1 MTASASNIV
10 RLGMHEAEQ
19 QAPPGQSLLR
29 LEGVTK
35 SYPSV
40 IATDDI
46 DLEIKQG
53 EIHAVLGENGAGKST
68 LMKIIFGATQP
79 DSGRI
84 FWRGEPVEIA
94 SPAKA
99 RALGIGMVFQH
110 FTLFETVSVA
120 ENISLTV
127 AGPPDELKERIVQ
140 ASKEFGLPV
149 DPHAIVYQLSV
160 GERQRVELL
169 RCLLS
174 RPSLLILDEPTAV
187 LPPQSIERLF
197 VTLRTLSEQGIA
209 VLYIS
214 HKLEE
219 IRKLCHSA
227 TILRQGKVTGRVDP
241 SQESAQSLARMM
253 IGREVHHAKHSNTK
267 ASDVVSLRVTGLS
280 VRESDPHAIGINN
293 VSFELR
299 RGEILG
305 VAGVSGNGQ
314 RALIR
319 LLSGEAT
326 LPASRSSQIEMLGVP
341 VGHFNAG
348 QRRQLGLSFIPEERL
363 GRGAASALPLTD
375 NALLT
380 GHRLGMVSRG
390 FIRKRIRNLF
400 TDQCIKQMN
409 VHCAG
414 RSATAGSLSGGN
426 LQKFI
431 VGRELLLQP
440 KLLIASQPT
449 WGIDVGA
456 AEIIRQRLLALRDEG
471 VSILVV
477 SEELDEL
484 FEISDRLVVMF
495 EGRMSA
501 PVATRHTTP
510 NQIGQMMLGMLESP
524 QRTQLEVAQ

>member
-1 MTASASNIV
+1 MTTLAISGLGV
-10 RLGMHEAEQ
+10 READRQLLGEIM
-19 QAPPGQSLLR
+19 LR

-40 IATDDI
+40 IANDHI
-46 DLEIKQG
+46 DMEIKRG

-84 FWRGEPVEIA
+84 IWQGAPIEIT

-110 FTLFETVSVA
+110 FALFETVSVA

-127 AGPPDELKERIVQ
+127 PGTLEELSERITQ
-140 ASKEFGLPV
+140 AATEFGLPV
-149 DPHAIVYQLSV
+149 NPRAMVYQLSV

-174 RPSLLILDEPTAV
+174 QPSLLILDEPTSV
-187 LPPQSIERLF
+187 LPPQSIEKLF
-197 VTLRTLSEQGIA
+197 ATLRALSEQGIA
-209 VLYIS
+209 ILYIS

-219 IRKLCHSA
+219 IRNLCHSA

-241 SQESAQSLARMM
+241 SRESAQSLARMM
-253 IGREVHHAKHSNTK
+253 IGREVCHSTHFETK
-267 ASDVVSLRVTGLS
+267 ASDVVALRVTGLS
-280 VRESDPHAIGINN
+280 ARERDPHAIGINN
-293 VSFELR
+293 ISFELR

-314 RALIR
+314 RTLIR
-319 LLSGEAT
+319 FLSGEET
-326 LPASRSSQIEMLGVP
+326 LPISRSSEIEMLGVS
-341 VGHFNAG
+341 VGHYKAG
-348 QRRQLGLSFIPEERL
+348 QRRRIGLSFIPEERL
-363 GRGAASALPLTD
+363 GRGAAGALSLAD

-390 FIRKRIRNLF
+390 FIRKRVRDLF
-400 TDQCIKQMN
+400 TENCIRQMN
-409 VHCAG
+409 VHCVGPRA
-414 RSATAGSLSGGN
+414 AAASLSGGN

-431 VGRELLLQP
+431 VGRELQLRP
-440 KLLIASQPT
+440 KVLIASQPT

-456 AEIIRQRLLALRDEG
+456 AEMVRQRLVALRDEG

-477 SEELDEL
+477 SEELEEL
-484 FEISDRLVVMF
+484 FEISDRIVVMF
-495 EGRMSA
+495 EGRMST
-501 PVATRHTTP
+501 PVVTRQATP
-510 NQIGQMMLGMLESP
+510 DQIGQMMLGMFERP
-524 QRTQLEVAQ
+524 ERMQLEAGQ